1 MKKDEINLENSI
13 IDLGEELSVAEEQFL
28 LAMSAQAL
36 DIEIENI
43 EPAANN
49 TPADDTQENP
59 PAPDKTVLELV
70 EGDAEE
76 PVEPLSDFVS
86 EKKLVVNDI
95 SDLGNNGQSEAFSE
109 NGALNNSSLDFSQ
122 KALLSGLQGSVF
134 IADSSEHSIENFS
147 SYIKRFDDGTSLD
160 FSQRESGRSTF
171 LQNVSQSLSFTET
184 PGVTNT
190 FNLIYGNDGN
200 NTLIGTG
207 GRDKIFGNTASSN
220 AVNFLTSFS
229 PNGSFQEQTLAMNSN
244 YIVIGDAKDPTG
256 FLDAG
261 AVRVYNR
268 ADNTLLYTFNNPTP
282 TASARF
288 GASVTLENDT
298 LVVGGANMDF
308 VSVYDLSTGTLLR
321 SITTAAG
328 DPGAFGN
335 STDLQGN
342 LLVVGAF
349 AEDVGFVNDG
359 SAYIYDVNTGALLHT
374 LVNPD
379 QTATDY
385 FGRSVSIDGTYV
397 AVGTER
403 NDIGPITDA
412 GTVYI
417 YDSSTG
423 ALVQTINNPEPDASD
438 YFGRTIEIVGNSLFV
453 GAYLND
459 QETVNT
465 GGIYE
470 FDIPTGNLV
479 QTFYNPIPELGSRY
493 GLDFEISGNYLLA
506 SSYRGDGGAD
516 DAGYLYI
523 HDISTGQLLNTIMNP
538 FPTVSA
544 EMGRSIYIEGNT
556 ILAQQGSDGT
566 VYKFDVDFGDADTL
580 YGGAGNDVLYGLYGD
595 DVLVGGAGADRLYG
609 GDGGDRFV
617 FEGATTFNGVD
628 RIMDFDQVQGDVI
641 DISDVLTGYTR
652 GVSDIN
658 DFVRF
663 VIDSADAIMEID
675 TDGTFGGVNFEA
687 AARIVGAAGLDA
699 LALETAAQL
708 DGVI

>member
-1 MKKDEINLENSI
+1 MKKDEINLENNA
-13 IDLGEELSVAEEQFL
+13 IDFGEELSVAEEQFL

-36 DIEIENI
+36 DIEMDNI
-43 EPAANN
+43 EPAANDVPN
-49 TPADDTQENP
+49 DVPQENP
-59 PAPDKTVLELV
+59 PSPNKTALELV
-70 EGDAEE
+70 EDDVEA
-76 PVEPLSDFVS
+76 PVDPLSDFVS

-95 SDLGNNGQSEAFSE
+95 SDLGNNGQSGVFSE

-134 IADSSEHSIENFS
+134 IADSSSQSIENFS
-147 SYIKRFDDGTSLD
+147 SYIKRFDEGTSLD
-160 FSQRESGRSTF
+160 LSQRESGRSIF
-171 LQNVSQSLSFTET
+171 LQSVSQNIPFTET
-184 PGVTNT
+184 PAVTNT
-190 FNLIYGNDGN
+190 FNVIYGNGGN
-200 NTLIGTG
+200 NTLTGTG
-207 GRDKIFGNTASSN
+207 GRDKIFGNVASSKEISY
-220 AVNFLTSFS
+220 LSSFS
-229 PNGSFQEQTLAMNSN
+229 PNGSFQEQTLAMNEN
-244 YIVIGDAKDPTG
+244 YIVIGDPRDPTN

-261 AVRVYNR
+261 AVRVYDR
-268 ADNTLLYTFNNPTP
+268 EDDSLIYTFYNPSP
-282 TASARF
+282 SASHRF
-288 GASVTLENDT
+288 GASVILDNDT

-308 VSVYDLSTGTLLR
+308 VSVYDLSTGILSRT
-321 SITTAAG
+321 ITTPAAQT
-328 DPGAFGN
+328 GAYGN
-335 STDLQGN
+335 ATDLDGN
-342 LLVVGAF
+342 ILVVGAF
-349 AEDVGFVNDG
+349 AEDVAFVNDG
-359 SAYIYDVNTGALLHT
+359 SAYVYDVNTGALLHT
-374 LVNPD
+374 LLNPD

-385 FGRSVSIDGTYV
+385 FGRSVSIDGAYI
-397 AVGTER
+397 AIGTER
-403 NDIGPITDA
+403 NDIGATTDA

-417 YDSSTG
+417 YDTSTG
-423 ALVQTINNPEPDASD
+423 NLIRTIDNPEADASD
-438 YFGRTIEIVGNSLFV
+438 YFGRTIEIRGDSLFV

-506 SSYRGDGGAD
+506 SSYRGDGGSD

-523 HDISTGQLLNTIMNP
+523 HDISTGQLLNTIANP
-538 FPTVSA
+538 FPSIGA
-544 EMGRSIYIEGNT
+544 EMGRSIFIDGNT
-556 ILAQQGSDGT
+556 ILAQEGSDGT

-617 FEGATTFNGVD
+617 FEGATIFNGVD
-628 RIMDFDQVQGDVI
+628 RIMDFDQAQGDVI

-663 VIDSADAIMEID
+663 VIDGADSIMEID
-675 TDGTFGGVNFEA
+675 TDGTVGGVNFEA
-687 AARIVGAAGLDA
+687 AARIIGAAGLDA
-699 LALETAAQL
+699 LTLETAGQL